1 MPGGSSRSFLQLRTK
16 RIKILAVLT
25 LLVMVFFWLGSRY
38 PDLSSKAEV
47 GPDMI
52 LDGLGFDVVMPVEV
66 GDSVPVQ
73 IGKRTVN
80 WMKTNLKGM
89 IFGLVIAAAFQTLLA
104 LLSRK
109 TFKSSFANALLGVG
123 VGAPMGLCVNCAAP
137 ISGGLYKGGGRV
149 ETSLA
154 AMLSSPTLNVIVLS
168 FLLTMLPWH
177 LALLKI
183 AATLLLLLVVVPW
196 FGSKWEAPPRECPP
210 EEALCE
216 EESWG
221 QALLGS
227 LKDFLTNL
235 GRLVFQL
242 VPAMA
247 LAGLLGSVMVTV
259 VPFQELARFSR
270 PGLLALAGIALLGTF
285 LPVPIAFDVI
295 TCALLYTAGMPVEV
309 VAVLLFTLGAYS
321 IYSFSVVGQTIS
333 PQLAMKLYAAVTL
346 LGILVGLAAGPLD
359 RLYRKSTDAQ
369 LLQAL
374 KGANFEARPRPA
386 EPTSSSLDELS
397 TSLSKQ
403 SLLWQPLSADGDLTV
418 EKRPWQ
424 PLSGPA
430 QTLFTAEP
438 GANRGLSLPVVLGYT
453 EHFTIPTL
461 SNRSITGGDIHQ
473 DGWTDIVAANDV
485 EVGGVALF
493 ANIGGRFER
502 QQLDLGAYQ
511 QDFIP
516 VCALVDFD
524 NDGRLDLYFS
534 TINGDHGYLPNQGG
548 AFGAPTMLP
557 KLPGA
562 FINAAGFADIDR
574 DGDLDIALGTWVHR
588 FFRTQHFRGWNYLA
602 LQNEQGDF
610 DLTPLPG
617 NGGNCHAVL
626 ISDLDNDGLQD
637 LFFAHDSRPEDEFYK
652 GNGTAQPEQ
661 QGAETFPRSTQWT
674 MSLDSADLNN
684 NLQLSLFADN
694 IAYDTDERGR
704 HTMAQKQDRASL
716 LSPSEREAVEYMI
729 ATDELHDRIRRG
741 ASPEAV
747 LRAPELREHDH
758 AEVLFDAIISRYW
771 RGDERA
777 TWAEQ
782 AASFSPHMQSL
793 FERVFPDPDAVAPS
807 RKVSPGVA
815 PIPSSKGANTLLEWD
830 GSRWVDRAKEWGL
843 QFTYWSWNAKFADL
857 DLDGFQ
863 DLFLVNGS
871 YQEPLLNPNL
881 LFLNREGQT
890 MERVDDQGTQD
901 YFPTANYLYI
911 DLDNDGDLDIVLSPQ
926 NGPMRCLTNNRRE
939 NHSIGFVL
947 QDLSAVV
954 GARVLIRYQGG
965 QQMKELKASGGFSS
979 FDAPILY
986 FGLGSAETV
995 DKVEVRWADGSWATI
1010 DQPVEAGHLYRITRS

>member
-1 MPGGSSRSFLQLRTK
+1 MRTK
-16 RIKILAVLT
+16 RIKILTTLT
-25 LLVMVFFWLGSRY
+25 LLVMVSFWVGSRY
-38 PDLSSKAEV
+38 PGLSVKAEV

-89 IFGLVIAAAFQTLLA
+89 IFGLIIAAAFQTLLA

-109 TFKSSFANALLGVG
+109 TFRSPLANALLGVS

-154 AMLSSPTLNVIVLS
+154 AMLASPTLNVVVLS

-177 LALLKI
+177 LAMLKI

-196 FGSKWEAPPRECPP
+196 FGSKWERPEAECPP

-216 EESWG
+216 EESWS
-221 QALLGS
+221 QAFLGS
-227 LKDFLTNL
+227 MKDFVGNL
-235 GRLVFQL
+235 GRLMVQL

-247 LAGLLGSVMVTV
+247 LAGFLGSVMVTV

-270 PGLLALAGIALLGTF
+270 PGLIALAGIALLGTF
-285 LPVPIAFDVI
+285 FPVPIAFDVI

-309 VAVLLFTLGAYS
+309 VAVLLFTLGSYS

-333 PQLAMKLYAAVTL
+333 PRLAVKLYAAVTL

-359 RLYRKSTDAQ
+359 RIYRKNTDAQ
-369 LLQAL
+369 LLEAL
-374 KGANFEARPRPA
+374 EGTSFERRDRPSDPA
-386 EPTSSSLDELS
+386 AQTLAEINDDLAKHTLKWQTVSS
-397 TSLSKQ
+397 TAQMKI
-403 SLLWQPLSADGDLTV
+403 

-424 PLSGPA
+424 PLSQPA
-430 QTLFTAEP
+430 DTLFTPEP
-438 GANRGLSLPVVLGYT
+438 GEKRGLSLPIVLGYM

-461 SNRSITGGDIHQ
+461 SNRTLAAGDIHQ

-485 EVGGVALF
+485 EVGGLALF
-493 ANIGGRFER
+493 ANIGGQFER
-502 QQLDLGAYQ
+502 QELDLGEYD
-511 QDFIP
+511 QDFVP
-516 VCALVDFD
+516 VCALVDLNSD
-524 NDGRLDLYFS
+524 DRLDLYFS
-534 TINGDHGYLPNQGG
+534 TINGDHGYLLNSQGS
-548 AFGAPTMLP
+548 FGPPQMLP

-562 FINAAGFADIDR
+562 FVNAVGFADIDR

-602 LQNEQGDF
+602 IQNDQHQFE
-610 DLTPLPG
+610 LTPLPG

-652 GNGTAQPEQ
+652 GNGTAHPQQ

-684 NLQLSLFADN
+684 DLQLSLFADN

-716 LSPSEREAVEYMI
+716 LPPREREAVEYMI
-729 ATDELHDRIRRG
+729 ATDDLHDRIRRG
-741 ASPEAV
+741 AAPEAV
-747 LRAPELREHDH
+747 LRAPELSEQDR

-777 TWAEQ
+777 TWEDKVAG
-782 AASFSPHMQSL
+782 FPPHMRHL
-793 FERVFPDPDAVAPS
+793 FDRVFPQPNAVAPPRS
-807 RKVSPGVA
+807 DSPAVA
-815 PIPSSKGANTLLEWD
+815 PIPSSKGANTLLEWN
-830 GSRWVDRAKEWGL
+830 GSQWVDRAKEWGL

-881 LFLNREGQT
+881 LFLNRSGEK

-901 YFPTANYLYI
+901 YFPTANYVYV

-926 NGPMRCLTNNRRE
+926 NGPMRCLINNRQE
-939 NHSIGFVL
+939 NASIGFVL
-947 QDLSAVV
+947 NDPGHSVV
-954 GARVLIRYQGG
+954 GVRIIVRYEGG
-965 QQMKELKASGGFSS
+965 QQ
-979 FDAPILY
+979 
-986 FGLGSAETV
+986 
-995 DKVEVRWADGSWATI
+995 
-1010 DQPVEAGHLYRITRS
+1010 